1 MKLSVSGVKK
11 TFNGLCGPAQ
21 FYLVISLISLV
32 IYLINM
38 VEHRDQMN
46 TASGLTIQAV
56 AVIIWTIILNWVC
69 SLKYGT
75 KVAWFLVFLPMILM
89 LMVLILFYH
98 MVDTMDLTKEDI
110 HSIADKL
117 EKEQCE
123 DCKHK

>member
-11 TFNGLCGPAQ
+11 MFNGLCGPAQ
-21 FYLVISLISLV
+21 FYLVISLVSLV

>member
-38 VEHRDQMN
+38 VEHRNQMN

-56 AVIIWTIILNWVC
+56 LVIIWTIILNWVC

-75 KVAWFLVFLPMILM
+75 KVAWFLVFLPMIMVLM
-89 LMVLILFYH
+89 ALILFYH

>member
-1 MKLSVSGVKK
+1 MKLSVSSVKK
-11 TFNGLCGPAQ
+11 TFYGLCGPAQ

-38 VEHRDQMN
+38 VEHRNQMN

-56 AVIIWTIILNWVC
+56 TVIIWTVILNWVC

-75 KVAWFLVFLPMILM
+75 KIAWFLVFLPIILV
-89 LMVLILFYH
+89 LMALVIFYH

-110 HSIADKL
+110 QTMVDKID
-117 EKEQCE
+117 KDDCE
-123 DCKHK
+123 ECKYK